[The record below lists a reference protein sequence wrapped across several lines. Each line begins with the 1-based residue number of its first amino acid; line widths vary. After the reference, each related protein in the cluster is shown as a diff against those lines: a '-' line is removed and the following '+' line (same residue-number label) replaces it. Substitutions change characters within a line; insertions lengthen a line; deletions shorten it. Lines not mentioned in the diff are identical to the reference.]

1 MSLETEEHI
10 LNLTMIVEYTD
21 GTRELKTS
29 LQDPE
34 EVLQLL
40 EDVLEEVEEYG
51 LDREGFTFH

>member
-34 EVLQLL
+34 EVIQLL
-40 EDVLEEVEEYG
+40 EEVAEEVDMYG
-51 LDREGFTFH
+51 LDTQSFTFH

>member
-1 MSLETEEHI
+1 MTEEHI

-34 EVLQLL
+34 EVLHLL
-40 EDVLEEVEEYG
+40 EDVAEEVDMYG
-51 LDREGFTFH
+51 LDNQSFTFH

>member
-1 MSLETEEHI
+1 METEEHI

-40 EDVLEEVEEYG
+40 EEVAEEVDMYG
-51 LDREGFTFH
+51 LDQQSFTFH

>member
-1 MSLETEEHI
+1 MTEEHI

-40 EDVLEEVEEYG
+40 EEVADEVHEYG
-51 LDREGFTFH
+51 LDTESFTFH

>member
-1 MSLETEEHI
+1 MAEEHI

-40 EDVLEEVEEYG
+40 EDVAEEVDAYG
-51 LDREGFTFH
+51 LGNESFTFH

>member
-1 MSLETEEHI
+1 MENEEHI

-34 EVLQLL
+34 EVLHLL
-40 EDVLEEVEEYG
+40 EDVSEEVDMYG
-51 LDREGFTFH
+51 LDNQSFTFH